1 MIILE
6 RFSGKL
12 AILEIDGVAMET
24 NRENLVGEI
33 TEGSVLIEK
42 NGKFFLDIEAT
53 KTRREKLA
61 GLQDSLFD

>member
-6 RFSGKL
+6 RLSGDV
-12 AILEIDGVAMET
+12 AILEIDGVTTEI
-24 NRENLVGEI
+24 NRENLVGKI
-33 TEGSVLIEK
+33 KEGSVLIEK

-53 KTRREKLA
+53 KTRREKLV

>member
-6 RFSGKL
+6 RLSGKF
-12 AILEIDGVAMET
+12 AILEIDGVATEIE
-24 NRENLVGEI
+24 RENLVGDI
-33 TEGSVLIEK
+33 KEGSVLTKK
-42 NGKFFLDIEAT
+42 NGKYFLDLKAT